1 MIRLAYFL
9 MMLSSANMKSD
20 LLTVRQF
27 CRWGTGLYRAMVRAR
42 CALACFM
49 EADSTAAAASCPSPP
64 RSMSPSPE
72 STVLGADSSPN
83 RAILQRDEETAR
95 LRVFYYRTTST
106 KEKNQNEP
114 NVKKK
119 KGSTCNPLTAFR
131 APQKLQIPITPYSR
145 EQKGLYYSSGFY
157 FRIRKKIIRSFNDI
171 QVHELQ
177 NLRLSHQ
184 RVSLRSY
191 QLLMRARLSTRAAER
206 GGKRATE
213 FKPCSFLSTSKLLLI
228 RQTGGSVIKNYSAL
242 IRWRDPREVFANFT
256 HLLDPVNLTGG
267 GSRVKGSPFNA
278 SDSLENCK
286 WTCPLIRS
294 ENVQPEEPHD
304 QTYLTNL
311 ITCWKMITQP
321 GAHEHREPPP
331 TVKFHDGDFR
341 NSSE

>member
-106 KEKNQNEP
+106 KEKKQNEL

-119 KGSTCNPLTAFR
+119 KGIHLQSTDSF
-131 APQKLQIPITPYSR
+131 
-145 EQKGLYYSSGFY
+145 SSATKVADSYHSIFTRTK
-157 FRIRKKIIRSFNDI
+157 RIILFIW
-171 QVHELQ
+171 
-177 NLRLSHQ
+177 
-184 RVSLRSY
+184 
-191 QLLMRARLSTRAAER
+191 LL
-206 GGKRATE
+206 
-213 FKPCSFLSTSKLLLI
+213 F
-228 RQTGGSVIKNYSAL
+228 
-242 IRWRDPREVFANFT
+242 
-256 HLLDPVNLTGG
+256 
-267 GSRVKGSPFNA
+267 
-278 SDSLENCK
+278 
-286 WTCPLIRS
+286 
-294 ENVQPEEPHD
+294 
-304 QTYLTNL
+304 
-311 ITCWKMITQP
+311 
-321 GAHEHREPPP
+321 
-331 TVKFHDGDFR
+331 
-341 NSSE
+341 